1 MSEPAP
7 AGRPAF
13 DRVPTGVPGLDVVL
27 RGGLLRG
34 GLYLVEGHPGT
45 GKTILGNQ
53 LAFAHVAAGGRAVYV
68 TLLTEAHSRMLGHLR
83 SLAFY
88 DEGVVGDALIYLSGA
103 RALEVGGLP
112 ALLQMLHD
120 TLRERRATLLVLD
133 SLVTVAET
141 AGEAAILRRFLL
153 DLQALVEAVGG
164 TAVLLVRPVEGRADL
179 AHTMVDGVLV
189 LRDEAL
195 DVEVLRTAEMR
206 KFRGGGYLR
215 GRHAYA
221 IADDGIVVY
230 PRTEAR
236 YADPVAAPPEDG
248 PGPLVALG
256 IPRLDAMLGGGIPA
270 GAAALVAGAAGTGK
284 TPLGLHFLDAG
295 ARAGEPG
302 LYFGFNEPPAAL
314 LVAADGLGL
323 GLRAAHA
330 RGALAIAWQLPA
342 EESLDALAERL
353 LAAVE
358 RQGARR
364 LVLDGLDILAQ
375 RARRDARLVHFWAAL
390 QEELRARGVTTL
402 ATLRLPEFFGP
413 AAAVPIAGLDG
424 LFDTLLF
431 LRTVEL
437 RSRLYRLVSTLK
449 ARGRDTDRAIREF
462 RLTPAG
468 IVLAETSD
476 GAEAIM
482 GGTAPEDGDGA
493 DAAGR

>member
-1 MSEPAP
+1 M
-7 AGRPAF
+7 
-13 DRVPTGVPGLDVVL
+13 
-27 RGGLLRG
+27 
-34 GLYLVEGHPGT
+34 
-45 GKTILGNQ
+45 
-53 LAFAHVAAGGRAVYV
+53 
-68 TLLTEAHSRMLGHLR
+68 
-83 SLAFY
+83 
-88 DEGVVGDALIYLSGA
+88 
-103 RALEVGGLP
+103 
-112 ALLQMLHD
+112 
-120 TLRERRATLLVLD
+120 
-133 SLVTVAET
+133 
-141 AGEAAILRRFLL
+141 L

-164 TAVLLVRPVEGRADL
+164 TAALLVRPVAGRADL

-189 LRDEAL
+189 LRDEAI
-195 DVEVLRTAEMR
+195 DVEVLRTAEVR
-206 KFRGGGYLR
+206 KFREGGYLR
-215 GRHAYA
+215 GRHAYDITDA
-221 IADDGIVVY
+221 GIVVY

-236 YADPVAAPPEDG
+236 YADLVAAP
-248 PGPLVALG
+248 VVV
-256 IPRLDAMLGGGIPA
+256 GGGIPA

-295 ARAGEPG
+295 ARAGEAG

-330 RGALAIAWQLPA
+330 RGALTLAWQLPA
-342 EESLDALAERL
+342 EEPLDALAERL
-353 LAAVE
+353 LAAVA

-390 QEELRARGVTTL
+390 QEELRGRGVTTV

-437 RSRLYRLVSTLK
+437 RSRHYRLVSALK

-462 RLTPAG
+462 RLTPTG

-482 GGTAPEDGDGA
+482 GAAPRRTAMARTLLVVEDEPSIADLLALFLEAEGYAVALAGDGR
-493 DAAGR
+493 AALARLRSGCTAVARAL